1 MMNIKPAVFLHIQ
14 KTAGTS
20 IVDWVI
26 DSCGSDKVVAHGDY
40 LSGRPDMGIETRGD
54 AGFISPGDWHGVPFV
69 SGHFGYDYARP
80 LMDTR
85 YSFTFLRNPIE
96 RVLSF
101 YSFCKSR
108 DPKEFEVYLLTQR
121 VSLDEFLQMGFK
133 DPLVKD
139 CIWNHQAWQ
148 LAYGWGNSKQR
159 SVSCF
164 EPDEILD
171 LAIRHLEDF
180 SHIGF
185 TETFEDDRDK
195 ILTALGISP
204 PKEKIV
210 SNANPGR
217 LASKDLPRSTLQL
230 LEELTHLDRALYKEA
245 WSRRD
250 CFLKGYIKKNLNLWK
265 SKLTPSG

>member
-1 MMNIKPAVFLHIQ
+1 MNIKPAVFLHIQ

-26 DSCGSDKVVAHGDY
+26 HSCGLDKVVAHGDY
-40 LSGRPDMGIETRGD
+40 CKGRPDLGIEMKGD
-54 AGFISPGDWHGVPFV
+54 ARAISPGDFHSIPFV
-69 SGHFGYDYARP
+69 SGHFGYDWARH
-80 LMDTR
+80 LMDKR

-108 DPKEFEVYLLTQR
+108 DPKEFDIYALTQQ
-121 VSLDEFLQMGFK
+121 VSLDEFLQIGMK
-133 DPLVKD
+133 VPLVKE
-139 CIWNHQAWQ
+139 CIWNHQTWQ
-148 LAYGWGNSKQR
+148 LAHGWGNSEQP

-180 SHIGF
+180 SYIGL
-185 TETFEDDRDK
+185 TETFEEDRDN
-195 ILTALGISP
+195 ILAALGIVP

-210 SNANPGR
+210 SNVQPGR
-217 LASKDLPRSTLQL
+217 PTSKDLPQSTLKL
-230 LEELTHLDRALYKEA
+230 LEELTHLDRTLYEEA

-250 CFLKGYIKKNLNLWK
+250 SFVKRCIKRWLRV
-265 SKLTPSG
+265 